1 MPIQVLLFASLRRC
15 FPDYNPYVGLTIEVR
30 PNTPV
35 SQLISRLGL
44 PPEDVTL
51 IMVNGVRQTSDFPL
65 QGDERLGLFP
75 PIGGG

>member
-1 MPIQVLLFASLRRC
+1 MPLQVFLNATLRQYVPGYDAYAGISLS
-15 FPDYNPYVGLTIEVR
+15 VA

-35 SQLISRLGL
+35 SQVVSTLGL
-44 PPEDVTL
+44 PPEEVTL
-51 IMVNGVRQTSDFPL
+51 ILVNGIRQAPDFPL